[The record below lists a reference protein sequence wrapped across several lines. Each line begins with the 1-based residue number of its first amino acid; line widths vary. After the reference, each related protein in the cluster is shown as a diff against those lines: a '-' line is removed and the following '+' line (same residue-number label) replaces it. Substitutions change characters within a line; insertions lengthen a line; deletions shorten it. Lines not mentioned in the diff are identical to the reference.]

1 MEKQPT
7 QTDYEHVQ
15 LILEEANKYG
25 LKWEVEKASID
36 KLEADP
42 TLSLVEAYTH
52 GYKEWIK

>member
-25 LKWEVEKASID
+25 LKWEVEKASIAN
-36 KLEADP
+36 LEADP
-42 TLSLVEAYTH
+42 TLSLVEAYTY